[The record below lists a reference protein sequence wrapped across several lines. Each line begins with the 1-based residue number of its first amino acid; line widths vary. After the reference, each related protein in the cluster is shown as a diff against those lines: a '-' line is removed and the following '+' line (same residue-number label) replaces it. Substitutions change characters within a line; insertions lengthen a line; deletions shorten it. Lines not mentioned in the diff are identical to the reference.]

1 MDGKEQGG
9 LIAEEYKE
17 MSFYFSSSSFWL
29 LLLLLVMKLYNVY
42 IQSAGCGGRN
52 SSRQQSRVGET

>member
-1 MDGKEQGG
+1 
-9 LIAEEYKE
+9 
-17 MSFYFSSSSFWL
+17 MSFYFSSSSFW